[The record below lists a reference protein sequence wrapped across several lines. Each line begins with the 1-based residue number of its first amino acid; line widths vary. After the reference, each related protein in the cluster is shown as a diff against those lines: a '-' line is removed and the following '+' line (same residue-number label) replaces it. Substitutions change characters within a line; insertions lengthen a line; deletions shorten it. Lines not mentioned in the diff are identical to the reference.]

1 MIPYSWLEQA
11 AERIAP
17 HIKKTP
23 LMHDAENQIY
33 LKLEN
38 QQVTGSFKA
47 RGAINKVL
55 TLQDWERGNGL
66 VTASAGNHGQGVALA
81 GRSAGAQVTIFASVH
96 AVPAKIE
103 AMRALGA
110 EVRLV
115 AGGYGEAEE
124 AGLAYAAS
132 NGSTWIS
139 PYNDGQVIAGQ
150 GTIGLEILN
159 QIPDLPNSTWVVPVG
174 GGGLISGI
182 GAAIKTDAIEKT
194 ASRKLIAAQSEASA
208 FMHAIFRHGT
218 QDGAVDLPSLADG
231 LAGPVEANSIT
242 IPLVRGYVDEFVL
255 VSEVDIAA
263 AIAYAW
269 NHYHER
275 IEGSAAAALAAVLS
289 GKIASRPA
297 IVVISGGNIQAEVH
311 AEIVA
316 RYP

>member
-11 AERIAP
+11 AKRIAP

-23 LMHDAENQIY
+23 IIHDAENQIY

-47 RGAINKVL
+47 RGAVNKVL
-55 TLQDWERGNGL
+55 TLQDWEREKGL

-81 GRSAGAQVTIFASVH
+81 GKLSGARVIIFASEH
-96 AVPAKIE
+96 AVPTKIE
-103 AMRALGA
+103 AMRNLGA

-115 AGGYGEAEE
+115 SGGYGEAEE

-132 NGSTWIS
+132 SGCTWIS

-150 GTIGLEILN
+150 GTVGLEILD
-159 QIPDLPNSTWVVPVG
+159 QLSGLPESTWVVPVG

-194 ASRKLIAAQSEASA
+194 ASRELIAAQSEASA
-208 FMHAIFRHGT
+208 FMHALFTRGT
-218 QDGAVDLPSLADG
+218 QDETVDLPSLADG

-242 IPLVRGYVDEFVL
+242 IPMVRRFVDEFVL
-255 VSEVDIAA
+255 VSEEEIAS

-269 NHYHER
+269 KKYNEK

-289 GKIASRPA
+289 GRISSRPA
-297 IVVISGGNIQAEVH
+297 IIVISGGNIQAEVH
-311 AEIVA
+311 AEIMA
-316 RYP
+316 RYL